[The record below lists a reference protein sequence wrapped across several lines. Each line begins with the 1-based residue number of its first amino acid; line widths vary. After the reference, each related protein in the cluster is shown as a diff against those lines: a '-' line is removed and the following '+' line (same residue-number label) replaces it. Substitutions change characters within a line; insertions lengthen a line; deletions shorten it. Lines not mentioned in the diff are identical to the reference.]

1 MGFFIGSSD
10 KQQEDNDMLLYVE
23 DAEGIIIWTFEL
35 KCIKLSS
42 INEFFLYVM

>member
-23 DAEGIIIWTFEL
+23 DAEGIIIRPFQL
-35 KCIKLSS
+35 KCIKYPRLMNS
-42 INEFFLYVM
+42 FRV